1 MYSINFSYIM
11 RNLNTILFIFLINCT
26 VSAQNTDDLIT
37 LQSKAVAYYNQG
49 DYSNAIIVYEDLLAE
64 QELAFGKQ
72 NIRVAET
79 LNRLG
84 EMYSILDMP
93 DIANYYFNE
102 AINIFEDSF
111 QSRKN
116 DL

>member
-1 MYSINFSYIM
+1 M
-11 RNLNTILFIFLINCT
+11 
-26 VSAQNTDDLIT
+26 

-64 QELAFGKQ
+64 QELVFGKQ

-84 EMYSILDMP
+84 EMYSFTDMP
-93 DIANYYFNE
+93 DIANFYFT
-102 AINIFEDSF
+102 DKLLCVRS
-111 QSRKN
+111 KHK
-116 DL
+116 